1 MIKKEKI
8 GIIIVFVV
16 VLGALILALYKNT
29 EYIKLTK
36 EDLIYVQEQ
45 FDYLEEIKKS
55 KSADK
60 LIIHTKTNEEY
71 GFEAKITI
79 NEDLFNSIKENDV
92 LDIYYY
98 QSNKKYMEKEIIELY
113 YNGEPI
119 FTLDNYHQDYK
130 RMNITIMIVFIC
142 LGLFGVILGIVLN
155 RMNTSFIDK
164 PIKINYDSKKNL
176 EVYEDFKNRI
186 KYDGYI
192 YTADFDKCFDEPNN
206 IYVLCKLLNDTL
218 EDKEIRIIYDEH
230 AKDEVGYFVFKL
242 NNKIIFSIIFITKDN
257 KYEIDDISISWSYPD
272 YSELTKEEKN
282 IFNNQLEYYC
292 ALNDIEIN
300 VIEDK

>member
-1 MIKKEKI
+1 MSRKDKI
-8 GIIIVFVV
+8 IFIILITFVLGTLIFGII
-16 VLGALILALYKNT
+16 KNT

-55 KSADK
+55 NSVDK

-71 GFEAKITI
+71 GFESNITI
-79 NEDLFNSIKENDV
+79 DEDLFNSIKENDV

-98 QSNKKYMEKEIIELY
+98 QSNKKYMQKEIIELY

-130 RMNITIMIVFIC
+130 RMNITIMIAFAS
-142 LGLFGVILGIVLN
+142 LGLFVLIFGIVLN
-155 RMNTSFIDK
+155 NINKIFIDK

-192 YTADFDKCFDEPNN
+192 YTADFDRCFEDSMN

-292 ALNDIEIN
+292 SLNDIEIN

>member
-1 MIKKEKI
+1 MSRKDKI
-8 GIIIVFVV
+8 IFIILIAFVLGTLIFGII
-16 VLGALILALYKNT
+16 KNT

-45 FDYLEEIKKS
+45 FDYLEELKKS
-55 KSADK
+55 KSTDK
-60 LIIHTKTNEEY
+60 FIIHTKTSGEY
-71 GFEAKITI
+71 GFESNITI
-79 NEDLFNSIKENDV
+79 DEDLFNSIKENDV

-98 QSNKKYMEKEIIELY
+98 QSNKKYMQKEIIELY

-130 RMNITIMIVFIC
+130 RMNITFMIVFAS
-142 LGLFGVILGIVLN
+142 LVLFALILGIVLN
-155 RMNTSFIDK
+155 NINKIFIDK
-164 PIKINYDSKKNL
+164 PLKINYDSKKNL

-218 EDKEIRIIYDEH
+218 EDKEIKIIYDEH

-257 KYEIDDISISWSYPD
+257 KYVIDDISISWSYPD

-292 ALNDIEIN
+292 SLNDIEIN